1 MPDLFQYSAVLLAV
15 RKEEREE
22 LMEILSCRK
31 CSGLSA
37 TYYFIQGYACWLC
50 FTCAQEAKH
59 ASKETVALGYS
70 EKANK

>member
-1 MPDLFQYSAVLLAV
+1 
-15 RKEEREE
+15 
-22 LMEILSCRK
+22 MEILSCRK